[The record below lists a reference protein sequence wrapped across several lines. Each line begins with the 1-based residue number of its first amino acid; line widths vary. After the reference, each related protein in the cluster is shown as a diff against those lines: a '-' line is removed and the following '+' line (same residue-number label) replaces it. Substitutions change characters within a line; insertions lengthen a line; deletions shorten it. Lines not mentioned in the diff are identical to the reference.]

1 MEEVGEVETQLDD
14 DTRCQARVV
23 VEIYGYDRT
32 RDGCDG
38 CEQCECESE
47 RSKFRASV
55 VCS

>member
-38 CEQCECESE
+38 CEQCEC
-47 RSKFRASV
+47 
-55 VCS
+55 